1 MEYYQDLMVNKRKN
15 MFLDTYFE
23 TVLNQLRG
31 RLKFAIEIQIDSL
44 KKVDGKKLPVPIT
57 RKFGDFISSILFV
70 RSQLN
75 SAEDPQLSHQIDSLI
90 SVYETLM
97 VTVGKRYGANQSEQ
111 VIWHLNNLDIITSI
125 FKERGLSAE
134 NISSVKKFS
143 DKLNMYISVFVE
155 AKLSEHF
162 GPLIKVT
169 LDMEKSSSTSSD
181 LERQA
186 VWFQQ
191 NWKSEIRKIKNEIV
205 DENIFPNLKT
215 ANEIFK
221 SVLAQLMLYYTR
233 FQKFVPPRHIVP
245 NAVIMSEI
253 KQISSA

>member
-1 MEYYQDLMVNKRKN
+1 MYQSKN
-15 MFLDTYFE
+15 Y
-23 TVLNQLRG
+23 
-31 RLKFAIEIQIDSL
+31 
-44 KKVDGKKLPVPIT
+44 
-57 RKFGDFISSILFV
+57 
-70 RSQLN
+70 
-75 SAEDPQLSHQIDSLI
+75 
-90 SVYETLM
+90 
-97 VTVGKRYGANQSEQ
+97 
-111 VIWHLNNLDIITSI
+111 IITSF